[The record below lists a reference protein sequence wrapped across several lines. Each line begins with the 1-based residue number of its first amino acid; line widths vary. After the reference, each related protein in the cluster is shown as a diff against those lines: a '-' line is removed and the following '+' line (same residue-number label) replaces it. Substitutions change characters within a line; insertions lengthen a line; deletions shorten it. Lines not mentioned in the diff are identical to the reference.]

1 MYDAIVV
8 GGGPAGIT
16 AGIYLVRANKKV
28 VVFEKEAVGGQI
40 ASSPLVNNFPGFP
53 SISGSDLANT
63 FYEQA
68 AALGLPLAIEEV
80 QEIIPGKPITVKTD
94 MCEYQTK
101 TVVIATGSKFR
112 LIGLPNEANLIGK
125 GISFCTSCDG
135 AFFKGKDVAIVG
147 GANTAVTNAL
157 YMANLCNKVY
167 VIYRKDK
174 LRGEPILVDN
184 LLKKDNV
191 EVIYK
196 ANVKEIIGTDSLE
209 KIILDVDGTTRELE
223 VKGLFPSIGMD
234 AETEVVKGVL
244 NLNES
249 NYVVSEDCSTNVE
262 GIFVAGDCRTKEVRQ
277 LTTAVSDG
285 TIAATSAIKYLETYK

>member
-16 AGIYLVRANKKV
+16 AGIYLIRANKKV

-53 SISGSDLANT
+53 SISGSDLANN

-68 AALGLPLAIEEV
+68 ESLGLPIEIEEV
-80 QEIIPGKPITVKTD
+80 KEIIPGKPITVKTD
-94 MCEYQTK
+94 MGEYQTK

-112 LIGLPNEANLIGK
+112 LIGLPNEENLIGK

-174 LRGEPILVDN
+174 LRGEPTLVDN

-191 EVIYK
+191 EVIYN

-209 KIILDVDGTTRELE
+209 KIIVDVDGTTRELE
-223 VKGLFPSIGMD
+223 IKGLFPSIGMD